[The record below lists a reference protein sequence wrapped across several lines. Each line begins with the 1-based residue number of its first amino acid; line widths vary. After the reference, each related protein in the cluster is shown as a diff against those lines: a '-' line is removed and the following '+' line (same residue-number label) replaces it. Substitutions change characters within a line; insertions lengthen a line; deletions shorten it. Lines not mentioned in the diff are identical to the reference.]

1 MAKKRYNT
9 VNKRITKFIFAD
21 YLSSYYKSQ
30 ARHLYAISAFKISW
44 SYLIKVC
51 GFFCLF
57 FFLKKGFFSLYEK
70 YVSFPVP
77 FLCMIFAEITFS
89 SLINLEQALTAL
101 VLFFLTYQLSC
112 GMRYLILS
120 VLMSLLV
127 RVIVRFIENSG
138 QSCGFILL

>member
-1 MAKKRYNT
+1 M
-9 VNKRITKFIFAD
+9 
-21 YLSSYYKSQ
+21 
-30 ARHLYAISAFKISW
+30 W
-44 SYLIKVC
+44 
-51 GFFCLF
+51 FFLF
-57 FFLKKGFFSLYEK
+57 VFFLKKGFFSLYEK

-138 QSCGFILL
+138 QSCGFISL